1 MIHVNKIFVLLLM
14 SFLLTCHVWG
24 KTGLPFKGIALCP
37 NSKMPQDMQ
46 VVGSKS
52 KRCYN
57 GDSVRIEKQKASID
71 TTFQLSDV
79 VIKAARVIHKVDR
92 DIILPTAKTKENS
105 SNGYDL
111 LKKLHLP
118 NLNVNEAQQS
128 ISSYLGGVQVRIN
141 DIKATVQDI
150 LALQPE
156 DVTRIEYIDNPGV
169 RYGDASLA
177 VVVNYIVKKRY
188 AGYISGVNTTQAFW
202 EKFNNSN
209 AFFRYNYK
217 KSEFGLSYGLNYRG
231 YDKRRKDNH
240 AVYLQPDG
248 LKRTVDYVGQDA
260 EMTYNTHNL
269 QLSYNLAEP
278 DKYSLNVRFGLDW
291 SNSPYNKKVQ
301 KVFETGR
308 QDLLL
313 FTNDYG
319 HGRSPVLDIY
329 YSLNLPKKQ
338 SLVFNVV
345 GTHLGSDNT
354 HRQNEYVLLDDVDE
368 TLTSSPLHDYG
379 YNVDGSKYSLI
390 TEAIY
395 TKVLNKALGFSGGAN
410 YAVSRTDNEYTGSQ
424 NATTV
429 LNSNNVYLFSQLD
442 GRLGKI
448 ANFQLG
454 LGANYI
460 SIVQGNVGFHKWTFR
475 PKLTF
480 ATNSIK
486 NLRIRLTGSVN
497 PQVPSLSQL
506 SEVRQQGSAMQA
518 DDGNSNLKATS
529 TYNGSLDFTW
539 NNKKFDVYWGGNMS
553 HTPNA
558 IMTSILP
565 QLQADG
571 SYLYVWK
578 PENQKSFTSY
588 FAYTTLVFHVI
599 PDIFDVQG
607 ELQYQHLRSRG
618 LDYSHDFEPLHYGLT
633 ASLSLRKW
641 YIEYYFANAW
651 ERLSGE
657 TRSAGEKQSTLTV
670 SYKHKALRLGLSCLL
685 LGYPQGFDYKNST
698 NSKYY
703 VSRGVTYIKNNGN
716 MLMFTLGYTFSHG
729 RKYKADRRKLN
740 NSDMES
746 GLRI

>member
-1 MIHVNKIFVLLLM
+1 MNKLFILALTLLFVIPCLGQENDTVNVEKE
-14 SFLLTCHVWG
+14 
-24 KTGLPFKGIALCP
+24 IAP
-37 NSKMPQDMQ
+37 
-46 VVGSKS
+46 
-52 KRCYN
+52 
-57 GDSVRIEKQKASID
+57 ID
-71 TTFQLSDV
+71 TTLHLNEV
-79 VIKAARVIHKVDR
+79 VVKAARVIHKVDR
-92 DIILPTAKTKENS
+92 DIILPTAKIKENS

-111 LKKLHLP
+111 LRKLHLP
-118 NLNVNEAQQS
+118 NLKVNEAQQS

-150 LALQPE
+150 LALQPN
-156 DVTRIEYIDNPGV
+156 DVTRIEYIDDPGV
-169 RYGDASLA
+169 RYGDANLA
-177 VVVNYIVKKRY
+177 VVINYVVKKRY
-188 AGYISGVNTTQAFW
+188 IGYVGGVNTTQALW
-202 EKFNNSN
+202 ERFNNSN

-217 KSEFGLSYGLNYRG
+217 KSEFGLSYGLNYRW
-231 YDKRRKDNH
+231 YDKRRMDSH
-240 AVYLQPDG
+240 SVYLQPDG
-248 LKRTVDYVGQDA
+248 LERTVDYVGQDA
-260 EMTYNTHNL
+260 EMTYNAHNL
-269 QLSYNLAEP
+269 QLSYNLADP
-278 DKYSLNVRFGLDW
+278 GKYSLNVRFGFDW
-291 SNSPYNKKVQ
+291 MNSPYNKRQQ

-313 FTNDYG
+313 FTNDFG
-319 HGRSPVLDIY
+319 HDRNPVLDIY

-338 SLVFNVV
+338 SLVINVV

-354 HRQNEYVLLDDVDE
+354 HRQNEYVLLGDVDE
-368 TLTSSPLHDYG
+368 TLNSSPLHDYG
-379 YNVDGSKYSLI
+379 YEADGSKYSLI

-395 TKVLNKALGFSGGAN
+395 TKLLSKVLSFSGGTN
-410 YAVSRTDNEYTGSQ
+410 YAVSRTDNKYTGSQ
-424 NATTV
+424 NVTTV

-454 LGANYI
+454 VGANYI
-460 SIVQGNVGFHKWTFR
+460 SIEQGSVGFHKWTFR
-475 PKLTF
+475 PKFTL

-486 NLRIRLTGSVN
+486 NFRIRLTGSIN

-506 SEVRQQGSAMQA
+506 SEVRQQGSTMQA
-518 DDGNSNLKATS
+518 NDGNSTLKATS
-529 TYNGSLDFTW
+529 TYNGALGFTW
-539 NNKKFDVYWGGNMS
+539 NNKIVDVYWGGNMS
-553 HTPNA
+553 YTPDA

-565 QLQADG
+565 QQQADG

-599 PDIFDVQG
+599 PDIFDIQG

-633 ASLSLRKW
+633 ASLNLKKW
-641 YIEYYFANAW
+641 YVEYYFANAW
-651 ERLSGE
+651 ERFSGE

-670 SYKHKALRLGLSCLL
+670 SYKHKNLRLGLSCLL
-685 LGYPQGFDYKNST
+685 LGYPQGFDYKNRT

-729 RKYKADRRKLN
+729 RKYKTDRRKLN
-740 NSDMES
+740 NSDNET

>member
-1 MIHVNKIFVLLLM
+1 MLALTLLFVIPCLGQEKDTVNVEKE
-14 SFLLTCHVWG
+14 
-24 KTGLPFKGIALCP
+24 IAP
-37 NSKMPQDMQ
+37 
-46 VVGSKS
+46 
-52 KRCYN
+52 
-57 GDSVRIEKQKASID
+57 ID
-71 TTFQLSDV
+71 TTLHLNDV

-92 DIILPTAKTKENS
+92 DIILPNAKIKENS

-111 LKKLHLP
+111 LRKLHLP
-118 NLNVNEAQQS
+118 NLKVNEAQQS

-150 LALQPE
+150 LALQPNE
-156 DVTRIEYIDNPGV
+156 VTRIEYIDDPGV
-169 RYGDASLA
+169 RYGDANLA
-177 VVVNYIVKKRY
+177 VVINYVVKKRY
-188 AGYISGVNTTQAFW
+188 VGYVGGVNTTQALW
-202 EKFNNSN
+202 ERFNNSN

-217 KSEFGLSYGLNYRG
+217 KSEFGLSYRLNYRW
-231 YDKRRKDNH
+231 YDKRRQDSH

-248 LKRTVDYVGQDA
+248 LERTVDYVGQDA
-260 EMTYNTHNL
+260 EMTYNSHNL
-269 QLSYNLAEP
+269 QLSYNLSDP
-278 DKYSLNVRFGLDW
+278 GKYSLNVRFGLDW
-291 SNSPYNKKVQ
+291 MNSPYNKKLQ

-313 FTNDYG
+313 FTNDFG
-319 HGRSPVLDIY
+319 HVRNPVLDIY

-338 SLVFNVV
+338 SLVINVV
-345 GTHLGSDNT
+345 GTHLGSDNI
-354 HRQNEYVLLDDVDE
+354 HRQNEYVLQNDVDE
-368 TLTSSPLHDYG
+368 TLSSSPLHDYG
-379 YNVDGSKYSLI
+379 YEADGSKYSLI

-395 TKVLNKALGFSGGAN
+395 TKLLNKVLSFSGGTN
-410 YAVSRTDNEYTGSQ
+410 YAVSRTDNKYTGSQ
-424 NATTV
+424 NVTTV

-442 GRLGKI
+442 GRLSKI

-475 PKLTF
+475 PKLTL
-480 ATNSIK
+480 ASNSIK
-486 NLRIRLTGSVN
+486 NFRIRLTGSIN

-506 SEVRQQGSAMQA
+506 SEVRQQGSTMQA
-518 DDGNSNLKATS
+518 DDGNSTLKATS
-529 TYNGSLDFTW
+529 TYNGALGFTW
-539 NNKKFDVYWGGNMS
+539 NNKIVDVYWGGNMS
-553 HTPNA
+553 YTPDA

-565 QLQADG
+565 QQQADG

-599 PDIFDVQG
+599 PDIFDIQG

-633 ASLSLRKW
+633 ASLNLKKW
-641 YIEYYFANAW
+641 YVEYHFVNAW
-651 ERLSGE
+651 EQLSGE
-657 TRSAGEKQSTLTV
+657 SRSAGEKQSTLTV
-670 SYKHKALRLGLSCLL
+670 SYKHKNLRLGLSCLL
-685 LGYPQGFDYKNST
+685 LGYPQGFDYKNRT

-729 RKYKADRRKLN
+729 RKYKTDRRKLN
-740 NSDMES
+740 NSDKET

>member
-1 MIHVNKIFVLLLM
+1 MNKLFMLALTLLFVIPCLGQEKDTVNVEKE
-14 SFLLTCHVWG
+14 
-24 KTGLPFKGIALCP
+24 IAP
-37 NSKMPQDMQ
+37 
-46 VVGSKS
+46 
-52 KRCYN
+52 
-57 GDSVRIEKQKASID
+57 ID
-71 TTFQLSDV
+71 TTLHLNDV

-92 DIILPTAKTKENS
+92 DIILSNAKIKENS

-111 LKKLHLP
+111 LRKLHLP
-118 NLNVNEAQQS
+118 NLKVNEAQQS

-150 LALQPE
+150 LALQPNE
-156 DVTRIEYIDNPGV
+156 VTRIEYIDDPGV
-169 RYGDASLA
+169 RYGDANLA
-177 VVVNYIVKKRY
+177 VVINYVVKKRY
-188 AGYISGVNTTQAFW
+188 VGYVGGVNTTQALW
-202 EKFNNSN
+202 ERFNNSN

-217 KSEFGLSYGLNYRG
+217 KSEFGLSYRLNYRW
-231 YDKRRKDNH
+231 YDKRRQDSH

-248 LKRTVDYVGQDA
+248 LERTVDYVGQDA
-260 EMTYNTHNL
+260 EMTYNSHNL
-269 QLSYNLAEP
+269 QLSYNLSDP
-278 DKYSLNVRFGLDW
+278 GKYSLNVRFGLDW
-291 SNSPYNKKVQ
+291 MNSPYNKKLQ

-313 FTNDYG
+313 FTNDFG
-319 HGRSPVLDIY
+319 HVRNPVLDIY

-338 SLVFNVV
+338 SLVINVV
-345 GTHLGSDNT
+345 GTHLGSDNI
-354 HRQNEYVLLDDVDE
+354 HRQNEYVLQNDVDE
-368 TLTSSPLHDYG
+368 TLSSSPLHDYG
-379 YNVDGSKYSLI
+379 YEADGSKYSLI

-395 TKVLNKALGFSGGAN
+395 TKLLNKVLSFSGGTN
-410 YAVSRTDNEYTGSQ
+410 YAVSRTDNKYTGSQ
-424 NATTV
+424 NVTTV

-442 GRLGKI
+442 GRLSKI

-475 PKLTF
+475 PKLTL
-480 ATNSIK
+480 ASNSIK
-486 NLRIRLTGSVN
+486 NFRIRLTGSIN

-506 SEVRQQGSAMQA
+506 SEVRQQGSTMQA
-518 DDGNSNLKATS
+518 DDGNSTLKATS
-529 TYNGSLDFTW
+529 TYNGALGFTW
-539 NNKKFDVYWGGNMS
+539 NNKIVDVYWGGNMS
-553 HTPNA
+553 YTPDA

-565 QLQADG
+565 QQQADG

-599 PDIFDVQG
+599 PDIFDIQG

-633 ASLSLRKW
+633 ASLNLKKW
-641 YIEYYFANAW
+641 YVEYHFVNAW
-651 ERLSGE
+651 EQLSGE
-657 TRSAGEKQSTLTV
+657 SRSAGEKQSTLTV
-670 SYKHKALRLGLSCLL
+670 SYKHKNLRLGLSCLL
-685 LGYPQGFDYKNST
+685 LGYPQGFDYKNRT

-729 RKYKADRRKLN
+729 RKYKTDRRKLN
-740 NSDMES
+740 NSDKET

>member
-1 MIHVNKIFVLLLM
+1 MNKLFMLALTLLFVIPCLGQEKDTVNVEKE
-14 SFLLTCHVWG
+14 
-24 KTGLPFKGIALCP
+24 IAP
-37 NSKMPQDMQ
+37 
-46 VVGSKS
+46 
-52 KRCYN
+52 
-57 GDSVRIEKQKASID
+57 ID
-71 TTFQLSDV
+71 TTLHLNDV

-92 DIILPTAKTKENS
+92 DIILPNAKIKENS

-111 LKKLHLP
+111 LRKLHLP
-118 NLNVNEAQQS
+118 NLKVNEAQQS

-150 LALQPE
+150 LALQPNE
-156 DVTRIEYIDNPGV
+156 VTRIEYIDDPGV
-169 RYGDASLA
+169 RYGDANLA
-177 VVVNYIVKKRY
+177 VVINYVVKKRY
-188 AGYISGVNTTQAFW
+188 VGYVGGVNTTQALW
-202 EKFNNSN
+202 ERFNNSN

-217 KSEFGLSYGLNYRG
+217 KSEFGLSYRLNYRW
-231 YDKRRKDNH
+231 YDKRRQDSH

-248 LKRTVDYVGQDA
+248 LERTVDYVGQDA
-260 EMTYNTHNL
+260 EMTYNSHNL
-269 QLSYNLAEP
+269 QLSYNLSDP
-278 DKYSLNVRFGLDW
+278 GKYSLNVRFGLDW
-291 SNSPYNKKVQ
+291 MNSPYNKKLQ

-313 FTNDYG
+313 FTNDFG
-319 HGRSPVLDIY
+319 HVRNPVLDIY

-338 SLVFNVV
+338 SLVINVV
-345 GTHLGSDNT
+345 GTHLGSDNIL
-354 HRQNEYVLLDDVDE
+354 RQNEYVLQNDVDE
-368 TLTSSPLHDYG
+368 TLSSSPLHDYG
-379 YNVDGSKYSLI
+379 YEADGSKYSLI

-395 TKVLNKALGFSGGAN
+395 TKLLNKVLSFSGGTN
-410 YAVSRTDNEYTGSQ
+410 YAVSRTDNKYTGSQ
-424 NATTV
+424 NVTTV

-442 GRLGKI
+442 GRLSKI

-475 PKLTF
+475 PKLTL
-480 ATNSIK
+480 ASNSIK
-486 NLRIRLTGSVN
+486 NFRIRLTGSIN

-506 SEVRQQGSAMQA
+506 SEVRQQGSTMQA
-518 DDGNSNLKATS
+518 DDGNSTLKATS
-529 TYNGSLDFTW
+529 TYNGALGFTW
-539 NNKKFDVYWGGNMS
+539 NNKIVDVYWGGNMS
-553 HTPNA
+553 YTPDA

-565 QLQADG
+565 QQQADG

-599 PDIFDVQG
+599 PDIFDIQG

-633 ASLSLRKW
+633 ASLNLKKW
-641 YIEYYFANAW
+641 YVEYHFVNAW
-651 ERLSGE
+651 EQLSGE
-657 TRSAGEKQSTLTV
+657 SRSAGEKQSTLTV
-670 SYKHKALRLGLSCLL
+670 SYKHKNLRLGLSCLL
-685 LGYPQGFDYKNST
+685 LGYPQGFDYKNRT

-729 RKYKADRRKLN
+729 RKYKTDRRKLN
-740 NSDMES
+740 NSDKET

>member
-1 MIHVNKIFVLLLM
+1 MNKLFMLALTLLFVIPCLGQEKDTVNVEKE
-14 SFLLTCHVWG
+14 
-24 KTGLPFKGIALCP
+24 IAP
-37 NSKMPQDMQ
+37 
-46 VVGSKS
+46 
-52 KRCYN
+52 
-57 GDSVRIEKQKASID
+57 ID
-71 TTFQLSDV
+71 TTLHLNDV

-92 DIILPTAKTKENS
+92 DIIQPNAKIKENS

-111 LKKLHLP
+111 LRKLHLP
-118 NLNVNEAQQS
+118 NLKVNEAQQS

-150 LALQPE
+150 LALQPN
-156 DVTRIEYIDNPGV
+156 DVTRIEYIDDPGV
-169 RYGDASLA
+169 RYGDANLA
-177 VVVNYIVKKRY
+177 VVINYVVKKRY
-188 AGYISGVNTTQAFW
+188 VGYVGGVNTTQALW
-202 EKFNNSN
+202 ERFNNSN

-217 KSEFGLSYGLNYRG
+217 KSEFGLSYRLNYRW
-231 YDKRRKDNH
+231 YDKRRQDSH

-248 LKRTVDYVGQDA
+248 LERTVDYVGQDA
-260 EMTYNTHNL
+260 EMTYNSHNL
-269 QLSYNLAEP
+269 QLSYNLSDP
-278 DKYSLNVRFGLDW
+278 GKYSLNVRFGLDW
-291 SNSPYNKKVQ
+291 MNSPYNKKLQ

-313 FTNDYG
+313 FTNDFG
-319 HGRSPVLDIY
+319 HVRNPVLDIY

-338 SLVFNVV
+338 SLVINVV
-345 GTHLGSDNT
+345 GTHLGSDNI
-354 HRQNEYVLLDDVDE
+354 HRQNEYVLQNDVDE
-368 TLTSSPLHDYG
+368 TLSSSPLHDYG
-379 YNVDGSKYSLI
+379 YEANGSKYSLI

-395 TKVLNKALGFSGGAN
+395 TKLLNKVLSFSGGTN
-410 YAVSRTDNEYTGSQ
+410 YAVSRTDNKYTGSQ
-424 NATTV
+424 NVTTV

-442 GRLGKI
+442 GRLSKI

-475 PKLTF
+475 PKLTL
-480 ATNSIK
+480 ASNSIK
-486 NLRIRLTGSVN
+486 NFRIRLTGSIN

-506 SEVRQQGSAMQA
+506 SEVRQQGSTMQA
-518 DDGNSNLKATS
+518 DDGNSTLKATS
-529 TYNGSLDFTW
+529 TYNGTLGFTW
-539 NNKKFDVYWGGNMS
+539 NNKIVDVYWGGNMS
-553 HTPNA
+553 YTPDA

-565 QLQADG
+565 QQQADG

-599 PDIFDVQG
+599 PDIFDIQG

-633 ASLSLRKW
+633 ASLNLKKW
-641 YIEYYFANAW
+641 YVEYHFANAW
-651 ERLSGE
+651 EQLSGE
-657 TRSAGEKQSTLTV
+657 SRSAGEKQSTLTV
-670 SYKHKALRLGLSCLL
+670 SYKHKNLRLGLSCLL
-685 LGYPQGFDYKNST
+685 LGYPQGFDYKNRT

-729 RKYKADRRKLN
+729 RKYKTDRRKLN
-740 NSDMES
+740 NSDKET

>member
-1 MIHVNKIFVLLLM
+1 MNKLFMLALTLLFVIPCLGQEKDTVNVEKE
-14 SFLLTCHVWG
+14 
-24 KTGLPFKGIALCP
+24 IAP
-37 NSKMPQDMQ
+37 
-46 VVGSKS
+46 
-52 KRCYN
+52 
-57 GDSVRIEKQKASID
+57 ID
-71 TTFQLSDV
+71 TTLHLNDV

-92 DIILPTAKTKENS
+92 DIILPNAKIKENS

-111 LKKLHLP
+111 LRKLHLP
-118 NLNVNEAQQS
+118 NLKVNEAQQS

-150 LALQPE
+150 LALQPN
-156 DVTRIEYIDNPGV
+156 DVTRIEYIDDPGV
-169 RYGDASLA
+169 RYGDAGLA
-177 VVVNYIVKKRY
+177 VVINYVVKKRY
-188 AGYISGVNTTQAFW
+188 VGYVGGVNTTQALW
-202 EKFNNSN
+202 ERFNNSN

-217 KSEFGLSYGLNYRG
+217 KSEFGLSYRLNYRW
-231 YDKRRKDNH
+231 YDKRRQDSH

-248 LKRTVDYVGQDA
+248 LERTVDYVGQDA
-260 EMTYNTHNL
+260 EMTYNSHNL
-269 QLSYNLAEP
+269 QLSYNLSDP
-278 DKYSLNVRFGLDW
+278 GKYSLNVRFGLDW
-291 SNSPYNKKVQ
+291 MNSPYNKKLQ

-313 FTNDYG
+313 FTNDFG
-319 HGRSPVLDIY
+319 HVRNPVLDIY

-338 SLVFNVV
+338 SLVINVV
-345 GTHLGSDNT
+345 GTHLGSDNI
-354 HRQNEYVLLDDVDE
+354 HRQNEYVLKNDVDE
-368 TLTSSPLHDYG
+368 TLSSSPLHDYG
-379 YNVDGSKYSLI
+379 YEADGSKYSLI

-395 TKVLNKALGFSGGAN
+395 TKLLNKVLSFSGGTN
-410 YAVSRTDNEYTGSQ
+410 YAVSRTDNKYTGSQ
-424 NATTV
+424 NVTTV

-442 GRLGKI
+442 GRLSKI
-448 ANFQLG
+448 VNFQLG

-475 PKLTF
+475 PKLTL
-480 ATNSIK
+480 ASNSIK
-486 NLRIRLTGSVN
+486 NFRIRLTGSIN

-506 SEVRQQGSAMQA
+506 SEVRQQGSTMQA
-518 DDGNSNLKATS
+518 DDGNSTLKATS
-529 TYNGSLDFTW
+529 TYNGALGFTW
-539 NNKKFDVYWGGNMS
+539 NNKIVDVYWGGNMS
-553 HTPNA
+553 YTPDA

-565 QLQADG
+565 QQQADG

-599 PDIFDVQG
+599 PDIFDIQG

-633 ASLSLRKW
+633 ASLNLKKW
-641 YIEYYFANAW
+641 YVEYHFANAW
-651 ERLSGE
+651 EQLSGE
-657 TRSAGEKQSTLTV
+657 SRSAGEKQSTLTV
-670 SYKHKALRLGLSCLL
+670 SYKHKNLRLGLSCLL
-685 LGYPQGFDYKNST
+685 LGYPQGFDYKNRT

-729 RKYKADRRKLN
+729 RKYKTDRRKLN
-740 NSDMES
+740 NSDKET

>member
-1 MIHVNKIFVLLLM
+1 MNKLFILALTLLFVIPCLGQGNDTVNVEKE
-14 SFLLTCHVWG
+14 
-24 KTGLPFKGIALCP
+24 IAP
-37 NSKMPQDMQ
+37 
-46 VVGSKS
+46 
-52 KRCYN
+52 
-57 GDSVRIEKQKASID
+57 ID
-71 TTFQLSDV
+71 TTLHLNEV
-79 VIKAARVIHKVDR
+79 VVKAARVIHKVDR
-92 DIILPTAKTKENS
+92 DIILPTAKIKENS

-111 LKKLHLP
+111 LRKLHLP
-118 NLNVNEAQQS
+118 NLKVNEAQQS

-150 LALQPE
+150 LALQPN
-156 DVTRIEYIDNPGV
+156 DVTRIEYIDDPGV
-169 RYGDASLA
+169 RYGDANLA
-177 VVVNYIVKKRY
+177 VVINYVVKKRY
-188 AGYISGVNTTQAFW
+188 VGYVGGVNTTQALW
-202 EKFNNSN
+202 ERFNNSN

-217 KSEFGLSYGLNYRG
+217 KSEFGLSYRLNYRW
-231 YDKRRKDNH
+231 YDKRRMDSH
-240 AVYLQPDG
+240 SVYLQPDG
-248 LKRTVDYVGQDA
+248 LERTVDYVGQDA
-260 EMTYNTHNL
+260 EMTYNSHNL
-269 QLSYNLAEP
+269 QLSYNLADP
-278 DKYSLNVRFGLDW
+278 GKYSLNVRFGFDW
-291 SNSPYNKKVQ
+291 TNSPYNKKLQ

-313 FTNDYG
+313 FTNDFG
-319 HGRSPVLDIY
+319 HDRNPVLDIY

-338 SLVFNVV
+338 SLVINVV

-354 HRQNEYVLLDDVDE
+354 HRQNEYVLLGDVDE
-368 TLTSSPLHDYG
+368 TLNSSPLHDYG
-379 YNVDGSKYSLI
+379 YEADGSKYSLI

-395 TKVLNKALGFSGGAN
+395 TKLLNKVLSFSGGTN
-410 YAVSRTDNEYTGSQ
+410 YAVSRTDNKYTGSQ
-424 NATTV
+424 NVTTV

-454 LGANYI
+454 VGANYI
-460 SIVQGNVGFHKWTFR
+460 SIEQGSVGFHKWTFR
-475 PKLTF
+475 PKFTL

-486 NLRIRLTGSVN
+486 NFRIRLTGSIN

-506 SEVRQQGSAMQA
+506 SEVRQQGSTMQA
-518 DDGNSNLKATS
+518 NDGNSTLKATS
-529 TYNGSLDFTW
+529 TYYGDLGFTW
-539 NNKKFDVYWGGNMS
+539 NNKIVDVYWGGNMNY
-553 HTPNA
+553 TPDA

-565 QLQADG
+565 QQQADG

-599 PDIFDVQG
+599 PDIFDIQG

-633 ASLSLRKW
+633 ASLSLKKW
-641 YIEYYFANAW
+641 YVEYYFANAW
-651 ERLSGE
+651 ERFSGE

-670 SYKHKALRLGLSCLL
+670 SYKHKNLRLGLSCLL
-685 LGYPQGFDYKNST
+685 LGYPQGFDYKNRT

-703 VSRGVTYIKNNGN
+703 ISRGVTYIKNNGN

-729 RKYKADRRKLN
+729 RKYKTDSRKLN
-740 NSDMES
+740 NSDKET

>member
-1 MIHVNKIFVLLLM
+1 MNKLFMLALTLLFVMPCLGQEKDTVNVEKE
-14 SFLLTCHVWG
+14 
-24 KTGLPFKGIALCP
+24 IAP
-37 NSKMPQDMQ
+37 
-46 VVGSKS
+46 
-52 KRCYN
+52 
-57 GDSVRIEKQKASID
+57 ID
-71 TTFQLSDV
+71 TTLHLNDV

-92 DIILPTAKTKENS
+92 DIILPSAKIKENS
-105 SNGYDL
+105 SNGYNL
-111 LKKLHLP
+111 LQKLHLP
-118 NLNVNEAQQS
+118 NLKVNEAQQS

-150 LALQPE
+150 LALQPNE
-156 DVTRIEYIDNPGV
+156 VTRIEYIDNPGV

-177 VVVNYIVKKRY
+177 VVINYIVKKRY
-188 AGYISGVNTTQAFW
+188 VGYVGGVNTTQALW
-202 EKFNNSN
+202 ERFNNSY
-209 AFFRYNYK
+209 AYFRYNYK
-217 KSEFGLSYGLNYRG
+217 KSEFGLSYGLNYRW
-231 YDKRRKDNH
+231 YDKRRLDSH

-248 LKRTVDYVGQDA
+248 LERTVDYVGQDA
-260 EMTYNTHNL
+260 EMTYNYHNL
-269 QLSYNLAEP
+269 QLSYNLSDP
-278 DKYSLNVRFGLDW
+278 GKYSLNVRFGFDW
-291 SNSPYNKKVQ
+291 TNSPYNKKLQ

-313 FTNDYG
+313 FTNDFG
-319 HGRSPVLDIY
+319 HDRNPVLDIY

-338 SLVFNVV
+338 SLVINVV

-354 HRQNEYVLLDDVDE
+354 HRQNEYVLLGDVDE
-368 TLTSSPLHDYG
+368 TLNSSPLHDYG
-379 YNVDGSKYSLI
+379 YEADGSKYSLI

-395 TKVLNKALGFSGGAN
+395 TKLLNKVLSFSGGTN
-410 YAVSRTDNEYTGSQ
+410 YAVSRTDNKYTGSQ
-424 NATTV
+424 NVTTV

-454 LGANYI
+454 VGANYI
-460 SIVQGNVGFHKWTFR
+460 SIEQGSVGFHKWTFR
-475 PKLTF
+475 PKFTL

-486 NLRIRLTGSVN
+486 NFRIRLTGSIN

-506 SEVRQQGSAMQA
+506 SEVRQQGSTMQA
-518 DDGNSNLKATS
+518 NDGNSTLKATS
-529 TYNGSLDFTW
+529 TYYGDLGFTW
-539 NNKKFDVYWGGNMS
+539 NNKIVDVYWGGNMNY
-553 HTPNA
+553 TPDA

-565 QLQADG
+565 QQQADG

-599 PDIFDVQG
+599 PDIFDIQG

-633 ASLSLRKW
+633 ASLSLKKW
-641 YIEYYFANAW
+641 YVEYYFANAW
-651 ERLSGE
+651 ERFSGE

-670 SYKHKALRLGLSCLL
+670 SYKHKNLRLGLSCLL
-685 LGYPQGFDYKNST
+685 LGYPQGFDYKNRT

-703 VSRGVTYIKNNGN
+703 ISRGVTYIKNNGN

-729 RKYKADRRKLN
+729 RKYKTDSRKLN
-740 NSDMES
+740 NSDKET

>member
-1 MIHVNKIFVLLLM
+1 MNKLFMLALTLLFVIPCLGQEKDTVNVEKE
-14 SFLLTCHVWG
+14 
-24 KTGLPFKGIALCP
+24 IAP
-37 NSKMPQDMQ
+37 
-46 VVGSKS
+46 
-52 KRCYN
+52 
-57 GDSVRIEKQKASID
+57 ID
-71 TTFQLSDV
+71 TTLHLNDV

-92 DIILPTAKTKENS
+92 DIILPNAKIKENS

-111 LKKLHLP
+111 LRKLHLP
-118 NLNVNEAQQS
+118 NLKVNEAQQS

-150 LALQPE
+150 LALQPN
-156 DVTRIEYIDNPGV
+156 DVTRIEYIDDPGV
-169 RYGDASLA
+169 RYGDANLA
-177 VVVNYIVKKRY
+177 VVINYVVKKRY
-188 AGYISGVNTTQAFW
+188 VGYVGGVNTTQALW
-202 EKFNNSN
+202 ERFNNSN

-217 KSEFGLSYGLNYRG
+217 KSEFGLSYRLNYRW
-231 YDKRRKDNH
+231 YDKRRQDSH

-248 LKRTVDYVGQDA
+248 LERTVDYVGQDA
-260 EMTYNTHNL
+260 EMTYNSHNL
-269 QLSYNLAEP
+269 QLSYNLSDP
-278 DKYSLNVRFGLDW
+278 GKYSLNVRFGLDW
-291 SNSPYNKKVQ
+291 MNSPYNKKLQ

-313 FTNDYG
+313 FTNDFG
-319 HGRSPVLDIY
+319 HVRNPVLDIY

-338 SLVFNVV
+338 SLVINVV
-345 GTHLGSDNT
+345 GTHLGSDNI
-354 HRQNEYVLLDDVDE
+354 HRQNEYVLQNDVDE
-368 TLTSSPLHDYG
+368 TLSSSPLHDYG
-379 YNVDGSKYSLI
+379 YEANGSKYSLI

-395 TKVLNKALGFSGGAN
+395 TKLLNKVLSFSGGTN
-410 YAVSRTDNEYTGSQ
+410 YAVSRTDNKYTGSQ
-424 NATTV
+424 NVTTV

-442 GRLGKI
+442 GRLSKI

-475 PKLTF
+475 PKLTL
-480 ATNSIK
+480 ASNSIK
-486 NLRIRLTGSVN
+486 NFRIRLTGSIN

-506 SEVRQQGSAMQA
+506 SEVRQQGSTMQA
-518 DDGNSNLKATS
+518 DDGNSTLKATS
-529 TYNGSLDFTW
+529 TYNGTLGFTW
-539 NNKKFDVYWGGNMS
+539 NNKIVDVYWGGNMS
-553 HTPNA
+553 YTPDA

-565 QLQADG
+565 QQQADG

-599 PDIFDVQG
+599 PDIFDIQG

-633 ASLSLRKW
+633 ASLNLKKW
-641 YIEYYFANAW
+641 YVEYHFANAW
-651 ERLSGE
+651 EQLSGE
-657 TRSAGEKQSTLTV
+657 SRSAGEKQSTLTV
-670 SYKHKALRLGLSCLL
+670 SYKHKNLRLGLSCLL
-685 LGYPQGFDYKNST
+685 LGYPQGFDYKNRT

-729 RKYKADRRKLN
+729 RKYKTDRRKLN
-740 NSDMES
+740 NSDKET

>member
-1 MIHVNKIFVLLLM
+1 MNKLFMLALTLLFVIPCLGQEKDTVNVEKE
-14 SFLLTCHVWG
+14 
-24 KTGLPFKGIALCP
+24 IAP
-37 NSKMPQDMQ
+37 
-46 VVGSKS
+46 
-52 KRCYN
+52 
-57 GDSVRIEKQKASID
+57 ID
-71 TTFQLSDV
+71 TTLHLNEV
-79 VIKAARVIHKVDR
+79 VVKAARVIHKVDR
-92 DIILPTAKTKENS
+92 DIILPNAKIKENS

-111 LKKLHLP
+111 LRKLHLP
-118 NLNVNEAQQS
+118 NLKVNEAQQG

-150 LALQPE
+150 LALQPN
-156 DVTRIEYIDNPGV
+156 DVTRIEYIDDPGV
-169 RYGDASLA
+169 RYGDAGLA
-177 VVVNYIVKKRY
+177 VVINYVVKKRY
-188 AGYISGVNTTQAFW
+188 VGYVGGINTTQALW
-202 EKFNNSN
+202 ERFNNSN

-217 KSEFGLSYGLNYRG
+217 KSEFGLSYRLNYRW
-231 YDKRRKDNH
+231 YDKRRQDSH

-248 LKRTVDYVGQDA
+248 LERTVDYVGQDA
-260 EMTYNTHNL
+260 EMTYNSHNL
-269 QLSYNLAEP
+269 QLSYNLSDP
-278 DKYSLNVRFGLDW
+278 GKYSLNVRFGLDW
-291 SNSPYNKKVQ
+291 MNSPYNKKLQ

-313 FTNDYG
+313 FTNDFG
-319 HGRSPVLDIY
+319 HVRNPVLDIY

-338 SLVFNVV
+338 SLVINVV
-345 GTHLGSDNT
+345 GTHLGSDNI
-354 HRQNEYVLLDDVDE
+354 HRQNEYVLQNDVDE
-368 TLTSSPLHDYG
+368 TLSSSPLHDYG
-379 YNVDGSKYSLI
+379 YEADGSKYSLI

-395 TKVLNKALGFSGGAN
+395 TKLLNKVLSFSGGTN
-410 YAVSRTDNEYTGSQ
+410 YAVSRTDNKYTGSQ
-424 NATTV
+424 NVTTV

-442 GRLGKI
+442 GRLSKI

-475 PKLTF
+475 PKLTL
-480 ATNSIK
+480 ASNSIK
-486 NLRIRLTGSVN
+486 NFRIRLTGSIN

-506 SEVRQQGSAMQA
+506 SEVRQQGSTMQA
-518 DDGNSNLKATS
+518 DDGNSTLKATS
-529 TYNGSLDFTW
+529 TYNGALGFTW
-539 NNKKFDVYWGGNMS
+539 NNKIVDVYWGGNMS
-553 HTPNA
+553 YTPDA

-565 QLQADG
+565 QQQADG

-599 PDIFDVQG
+599 PDIFDIQG

-633 ASLSLRKW
+633 ASLNLKKW
-641 YIEYYFANAW
+641 YVEYYFANAW
-651 ERLSGE
+651 EQLSGE
-657 TRSAGEKQSTLTV
+657 SRRAGEKQSTLTV
-670 SYKHKALRLGLSCLL
+670 SYKHKNLRLGLSCLL
-685 LGYPQGFDYKNST
+685 LGYPQGFDYKNRT

-740 NSDMES
+740 NSDNET

>member
-1 MIHVNKIFVLLLM
+1 MNKLFILALTQLFVMPCLGQEKDTVNVEKE
-14 SFLLTCHVWG
+14 
-24 KTGLPFKGIALCP
+24 IAP
-37 NSKMPQDMQ
+37 
-46 VVGSKS
+46 
-52 KRCYN
+52 
-57 GDSVRIEKQKASID
+57 ID
-71 TTFQLSDV
+71 TTLLLNDV

-92 DIILPTAKTKENS
+92 DIILPSAKIKENS
-105 SNGYDL
+105 SNGYNL
-111 LKKLHLP
+111 LQKLHLP
-118 NLNVNEAQQS
+118 NLKVNEAQQS

-150 LALQPE
+150 LALQPNE
-156 DVTRIEYIDNPGV
+156 VTRIEYIDNPGV

-177 VVVNYIVKKRY
+177 VVINYIVKKRY
-188 AGYISGVNTTQAFW
+188 VGYVGGVNTTQALW
-202 EKFNNSN
+202 ERFNNSY

-217 KSEFGLSYGLNYRG
+217 KSEFGLSYGLNYRW
-231 YDKRRKDNH
+231 YDKRRKDSH
-240 AVYLQPDG
+240 SVYLQPDG
-248 LKRTVDYVGQDA
+248 LERTVDYVGQDA
-260 EMTYNTHNL
+260 EMTYNSHNL
-269 QLSYNLAEP
+269 QLSYSLADP
-278 DKYSLNVRFGLDW
+278 GKYSLNVRFGFDW
-291 SNSPYNKKVQ
+291 TNSPYNKKLQ

-313 FTNDYG
+313 FTNDFG
-319 HGRSPVLDIY
+319 HDRNPVLDIY

-338 SLVFNVV
+338 SLVINVV

-354 HRQNEYVLLDDVDE
+354 HKQNEYVLLGDVDE
-368 TLTSSPLHDYG
+368 TLNSSPLHDYG
-379 YNVDGSKYSLI
+379 YEADGSKYSLI

-395 TKVLNKALGFSGGAN
+395 TKLLNKVLSFSGGTN
-410 YAVSRTDNEYTGSQ
+410 YAVSRTDNKYTGSQ
-424 NATTV
+424 NVTTV

-454 LGANYI
+454 VGANYI
-460 SIVQGNVGFHKWTFR
+460 SIEQGSVGFHKWTFR
-475 PKLTF
+475 PKFTL

-486 NLRIRLTGSVN
+486 NFRIRLTGSIN

-506 SEVRQQGSAMQA
+506 SEVRQQGSTMQA
-518 DDGNSNLKATS
+518 NDGNSTLKATS
-529 TYNGSLDFTW
+529 TYYGDLGFTW
-539 NNKKFDVYWGGNMS
+539 NNKIVDVYWGGNMRY
-553 HTPNA
+553 TPDA

-565 QLQADG
+565 QQQADG

-599 PDIFDVQG
+599 PDIFDIQG
-607 ELQYQHLRSRG
+607 ELQYQHMRSRG

-633 ASLSLRKW
+633 ASLNLKKW
-641 YIEYYFANAW
+641 YVEYYFANAW
-651 ERLSGE
+651 ENFSGE

-670 SYKHKALRLGLSCLL
+670 SYKHKNLRLGLSCLL
-685 LGYPQGFDYKNST
+685 LGYPQGFDYKNRT

-740 NSDMES
+740 NSDNET

>member
-1 MIHVNKIFVLLLM
+1 MNKLFMLALTLLFVIPCLGQEKDTVNVEKE
-14 SFLLTCHVWG
+14 
-24 KTGLPFKGIALCP
+24 IAP
-37 NSKMPQDMQ
+37 
-46 VVGSKS
+46 
-52 KRCYN
+52 
-57 GDSVRIEKQKASID
+57 ID
-71 TTFQLSDV
+71 TTLHLNDV

-92 DIILPTAKTKENS
+92 DIILPNAKIKENS

-111 LKKLHLP
+111 LRKLHLP
-118 NLNVNEAQQS
+118 NLKVNEAQQS

-150 LALQPE
+150 LALQPNE
-156 DVTRIEYIDNPGV
+156 VTRIEYIDDPGV
-169 RYGDASLA
+169 RYGDANLA
-177 VVVNYIVKKRY
+177 VVINYVVKKRY
-188 AGYISGVNTTQAFW
+188 VGYVGGVNTTQALW
-202 EKFNNSN
+202 ERFNNSN

-217 KSEFGLSYGLNYRG
+217 KSEFGLSYRLNYRW
-231 YDKRRKDNH
+231 YDKRRQDSH

-248 LKRTVDYVGQDA
+248 LERTVDYVGQDA
-260 EMTYNTHNL
+260 EMTYNSHNL
-269 QLSYNLAEP
+269 QLSYNLSDP
-278 DKYSLNVRFGLDW
+278 GKYSLNVRFGLDW
-291 SNSPYNKKVQ
+291 MNSPYNKKLQ

-313 FTNDYG
+313 FTNDFG
-319 HGRSPVLDIY
+319 HVRNPVLDIY

-338 SLVFNVV
+338 SLVINVV
-345 GTHLGSDNT
+345 GTHLGSDNI
-354 HRQNEYVLLDDVDE
+354 HRQNEYVLQNDVDE
-368 TLTSSPLHDYG
+368 TLSSSPLHDYG
-379 YNVDGSKYSLI
+379 YEADGSKYSLI

-395 TKVLNKALGFSGGAN
+395 TKLLNKVLSFSGGTN
-410 YAVSRTDNEYTGSQ
+410 YAVSRTDNKYTGSQ
-424 NATTV
+424 NVTTV

-442 GRLGKI
+442 GRLSKI

-475 PKLTF
+475 PKLTL
-480 ATNSIK
+480 ASNSIK
-486 NLRIRLTGSVN
+486 NFRIRLTGSIN

-506 SEVRQQGSAMQA
+506 SEVRQQGSTMQA
-518 DDGNSNLKATS
+518 DDGNSTLKATS
-529 TYNGSLDFTW
+529 TYNGALGFTW
-539 NNKKFDVYWGGNMS
+539 NNKIVDVYWGGNMS
-553 HTPNA
+553 YTPDA

-565 QLQADG
+565 QQQADG

-599 PDIFDVQG
+599 PDIFDIQG

-633 ASLSLRKW
+633 ASLNLKKW
-641 YIEYYFANAW
+641 YVESHFVNAW
-651 ERLSGE
+651 EQLSGE
-657 TRSAGEKQSTLTV
+657 SRSAGEKQSTLTV
-670 SYKHKALRLGLSCLL
+670 SYKHKNLRLGLSCLL
-685 LGYPQGFDYKNST
+685 LGYPQGFDYKNRT

-729 RKYKADRRKLN
+729 RKYKTDRRKLN
-740 NSDMES
+740 NSDKET

>member
-1 MIHVNKIFVLLLM
+1 MNKLFILALTQLFVMPCLGQENDTVNVEKE
-14 SFLLTCHVWG
+14 
-24 KTGLPFKGIALCP
+24 IAP
-37 NSKMPQDMQ
+37 
-46 VVGSKS
+46 
-52 KRCYN
+52 
-57 GDSVRIEKQKASID
+57 ID
-71 TTFQLSDV
+71 TTLHLNDV

-92 DIILPTAKTKENS
+92 DIILPSAKIKENS
-105 SNGYDL
+105 SNGYNL
-111 LKKLHLP
+111 LQKLHLP
-118 NLNVNEAQQS
+118 NLKVNEAQQS

-150 LALQPE
+150 LALQPNE
-156 DVTRIEYIDNPGV
+156 VTRIEYIDNPGV

-177 VVVNYIVKKRY
+177 VVINYIVKKRY
-188 AGYISGVNTTQAFW
+188 VGYVGGVNTTQALW
-202 EKFNNSN
+202 ERFNNSY
-209 AFFRYNYK
+209 AYFRYNYK
-217 KSEFGLSYGLNYRG
+217 KSEFGLSYGLNYRW
-231 YDKRRKDNH
+231 YDKRRLDSH
-240 AVYLQPDG
+240 AVYLQPNG
-248 LKRTVDYVGQDA
+248 LERTVDYVGQDA
-260 EMTYNTHNL
+260 EMTYNYHNL
-269 QLSYNLAEP
+269 QLSYNLSDP
-278 DKYSLNVRFGLDW
+278 GKYSLNVRFGFDW
-291 SNSPYNKKVQ
+291 TNSPYNKKLQ

-313 FTNDYG
+313 FTNDFG
-319 HGRSPVLDIY
+319 HDRNPVLDIY

-338 SLVFNVV
+338 SLVINVV

-354 HRQNEYVLLDDVDE
+354 HRQNEYVLLGDVDE
-368 TLTSSPLHDYG
+368 TLNSSPLHDYG
-379 YNVDGSKYSLI
+379 YEADGSKYSLI

-395 TKVLNKALGFSGGAN
+395 TKLLNKVLSFSGGTN
-410 YAVSRTDNEYTGSQ
+410 YAVSRTDNKYTGSQ
-424 NATTV
+424 NVTTV

-454 LGANYI
+454 VGANYI
-460 SIVQGNVGFHKWTFR
+460 SIEQGSVGFHKWTFR
-475 PKLTF
+475 PKFTL

-486 NLRIRLTGSVN
+486 NFRIRLTGSIN

-506 SEVRQQGSAMQA
+506 SEVRQQGSTMQA
-518 DDGNSNLKATS
+518 NDGNSTLKATS
-529 TYNGSLDFTW
+529 TYYGDLGFTW
-539 NNKKFDVYWGGNMS
+539 NNKIVDVYWGGNMNY
-553 HTPNA
+553 TPDA

-565 QLQADG
+565 QQQADG

-599 PDIFDVQG
+599 PDIFDIQG

-633 ASLSLRKW
+633 ASLSLKKW
-641 YIEYYFANAW
+641 YVEYYFANAW
-651 ERLSGE
+651 ERFSGE

-670 SYKHKALRLGLSCLL
+670 SYKHKNLRLGLSCLL
-685 LGYPQGFDYKNST
+685 LGYPQGFDYKNRT

-729 RKYKADRRKLN
+729 RKYKTDSRKLN
-740 NSDMES
+740 NSDKET

>member
-1 MIHVNKIFVLLLM
+1 MKQMLVIMFVL
-14 SFLLTCHVWG
+14 
-24 KTGLPFKGIALCP
+24 
-37 NSKMPQDMQ
+37 
-46 VVGSKS
+46 
-52 KRCYN
+52 
-57 GDSVRIEKQKASID
+57 ASID
-71 TTFQLSDV
+71 VNAQGNDTVNVEKEIAPIDTTLHLNDV

-92 DIILPTAKTKENS
+92 DIILPNAKIKENS

-111 LKKLHLP
+111 LRKLHLP
-118 NLNVNEAQQS
+118 NLKVNEAQQS

-150 LALQPE
+150 LALQPN
-156 DVTRIEYIDNPGV
+156 DVTRIEYIDDPGV
-169 RYGDASLA
+169 RYGDANLA
-177 VVVNYIVKKRY
+177 VVINYVVKKRY
-188 AGYISGVNTTQAFW
+188 VGYVGGVNTTQALW
-202 EKFNNSN
+202 ERFNNSN

-217 KSEFGLSYGLNYRG
+217 KSEFGLSYRLNYRW
-231 YDKRRKDNH
+231 YDKRRQDSH

-248 LKRTVDYVGQDA
+248 LERTVDYVGQDA
-260 EMTYNTHNL
+260 EMTYNSHNL
-269 QLSYNLAEP
+269 QLSYTLSDP
-278 DKYSLNVRFGLDW
+278 GKYSLNVRFGLDW
-291 SNSPYNKKVQ
+291 MNSPYNKKLQ

-313 FTNDYG
+313 FTNDFG
-319 HGRSPVLDIY
+319 HVRNPVLDIY

-338 SLVFNVV
+338 SLVINVV
-345 GTHLGSDNT
+345 GTHLGSDNI
-354 HRQNEYVLLDDVDE
+354 HRQNEYVLQNDVDE
-368 TLTSSPLHDYG
+368 TLSSSPLHDYG
-379 YNVDGSKYSLI
+379 YEADGSKYSLI

-395 TKVLNKALGFSGGAN
+395 TKLLNKVLSFSGGTN
-410 YAVSRTDNEYTGSQ
+410 YAVSRTDNKYTGSQ
-424 NATTV
+424 NVTTV

-442 GRLGKI
+442 GRLSKI

-475 PKLTF
+475 PKLTL
-480 ATNSIK
+480 ASNSIK
-486 NLRIRLTGSVN
+486 NFRIRLTGSIN

-506 SEVRQQGSAMQA
+506 SEVRQQGSTMQA
-518 DDGNSNLKATS
+518 DDGNSTLKATS
-529 TYNGSLDFTW
+529 TYNGALGFTW
-539 NNKKFDVYWGGNMS
+539 NNKIVDVYWGGNMS
-553 HTPNA
+553 YTPDA

-565 QLQADG
+565 QPQADG

-599 PDIFDVQG
+599 PDIFDIQG

-633 ASLSLRKW
+633 ASLNLKKW
-641 YIEYYFANAW
+641 YVEYYFANAW
-651 ERLSGE
+651 EQLSGE
-657 TRSAGEKQSTLTV
+657 SRSAGEKQSTLTV
-670 SYKHKALRLGLSCLL
+670 SYKHKNLRLGLSCLL
-685 LGYPQGFDYKNST
+685 LGYPQGFDYKNRT

-740 NSDMES
+740 NSDNET

>member
-1 MIHVNKIFVLLLM
+1 MKQMLVIMFVL
-14 SFLLTCHVWG
+14 
-24 KTGLPFKGIALCP
+24 
-37 NSKMPQDMQ
+37 
-46 VVGSKS
+46 
-52 KRCYN
+52 
-57 GDSVRIEKQKASID
+57 ASID
-71 TTFQLSDV
+71 VNAQGNDTVNVEKEIAPIDTTLHLNDV

-92 DIILPTAKTKENS
+92 DIILPNAKIKENS

-111 LKKLHLP
+111 LRKLHLP
-118 NLNVNEAQQS
+118 NLKVNEAQQS

-150 LALQPE
+150 LALQPNE
-156 DVTRIEYIDNPGV
+156 VTRIEYIDDPGV
-169 RYGDASLA
+169 RYGDANLA
-177 VVVNYIVKKRY
+177 VVINYVVKKRY
-188 AGYISGVNTTQAFW
+188 VGYVGGVNTTQALW
-202 EKFNNSN
+202 ERFNNSN

-217 KSEFGLSYGLNYRG
+217 KSEFGLSYRLNYRW
-231 YDKRRKDNH
+231 YDKRRQDSH

-248 LKRTVDYVGQDA
+248 LERTVDYVGQDA
-260 EMTYNTHNL
+260 EMTYNSHNL
-269 QLSYNLAEP
+269 QLSYNLSDP
-278 DKYSLNVRFGLDW
+278 GKYSLNVRFGLDW
-291 SNSPYNKKVQ
+291 MNSPYNKKLQ

-313 FTNDYG
+313 FTNDFG
-319 HGRSPVLDIY
+319 HVRNPVLDIY

-338 SLVFNVV
+338 SLVINVV
-345 GTHLGSDNT
+345 GTHLGSDNI
-354 HRQNEYVLLDDVDE
+354 HRQNEYVLQNDVDE
-368 TLTSSPLHDYG
+368 TLSSSPLHDYG
-379 YNVDGSKYSLI
+379 YEADGSKYSLI

-395 TKVLNKALGFSGGAN
+395 TKLLNKVLSFSGGTN
-410 YAVSRTDNEYTGSQ
+410 YAVSRTDNKYTGSQ
-424 NATTV
+424 NVTTV

-442 GRLGKI
+442 GRLSKI

-475 PKLTF
+475 PKLTL
-480 ATNSIK
+480 ASNSIK
-486 NLRIRLTGSVN
+486 NFRIRLTGSIN

-506 SEVRQQGSAMQA
+506 SEVRQQGSTMQA
-518 DDGNSNLKATS
+518 DDGNSTLKATS
-529 TYNGSLDFTW
+529 TYNGALGFTW
-539 NNKKFDVYWGGNMS
+539 NNKIVDVYWGGNMS
-553 HTPNA
+553 YTSDA

-565 QLQADG
+565 QQQADG

-599 PDIFDVQG
+599 PDIFDIQG

-633 ASLSLRKW
+633 ASLNLKKW
-641 YIEYYFANAW
+641 YVEYYFANAW
-651 ERLSGE
+651 EQLSGE
-657 TRSAGEKQSTLTV
+657 SRRAGEKQSTLTV
-670 SYKHKALRLGLSCLL
+670 SYKHKNLRLGLSCLL
-685 LGYPQGFDYKNST
+685 LGYPQGFDYKNRT

-729 RKYKADRRKLN
+729 RKYKTDRRKLN
-740 NSDMES
+740 NSDKET

>member
-1 MIHVNKIFVLLLM
+1 MRQIVVIML
-14 SFLLTCHVWG
+14 
-24 KTGLPFKGIALCP
+24 AL
-37 NSKMPQDMQ
+37 
-46 VVGSKS
+46 
-52 KRCYN
+52 
-57 GDSVRIEKQKASID
+57 ASID
-71 TTFQLSDV
+71 VNAQENDTVSVEKEIVPIDTTLRLSEV
-79 VIKAARVIHKVDR
+79 VVKAARVIHKVDR
-92 DIILPTAKTKENS
+92 DIILPNAKIKENS

-111 LKKLHLP
+111 LRKLHLP
-118 NLNVNEAQQS
+118 NLKVNEAQQS

-150 LALQPE
+150 LALQPN
-156 DVTRIEYIDNPGV
+156 DVTRIEYIDDPGV
-169 RYGDASLA
+169 RYGDANLA
-177 VVVNYIVKKRY
+177 VVINYVVKKRY
-188 AGYISGVNTTQAFW
+188 VGYVGGVNTTQALW
-202 EKFNNSN
+202 ERFNNSN

-217 KSEFGLSYGLNYRG
+217 KSEFGLSYRLNYRW
-231 YDKRRKDNH
+231 YDKRRMDSH
-240 AVYLQPDG
+240 SVYLQPDG
-248 LKRTVDYVGQDA
+248 LERTVDYVGQDA
-260 EMTYNTHNL
+260 EMTYNAHNL
-269 QLSYNLAEP
+269 QLSYNLADP
-278 DKYSLNVRFGLDW
+278 GKYSLNVRFGFDW
-291 SNSPYNKKVQ
+291 MNSPYNKKLQ

-313 FTNDYG
+313 FTNDFG
-319 HGRSPVLDIY
+319 HDRNPVLDIY

-338 SLVFNVV
+338 SLVINVV

-354 HRQNEYVLLDDVDE
+354 HRQNEYVLQNDVDE
-368 TLTSSPLHDYG
+368 TLNSSPLHDYG
-379 YNVDGSKYSLI
+379 YEADGSKYSLI

-395 TKVLNKALGFSGGAN
+395 TKLLNKVLSFSGGTN
-410 YAVSRTDNEYTGSQ
+410 YAVSRTDNKYTGSQ
-424 NATTV
+424 NVTTV

-454 LGANYI
+454 VGANYI
-460 SIVQGNVGFHKWTFR
+460 SIEQGSVGFHKWTFR
-475 PKLTF
+475 PKFTL

-486 NLRIRLTGSVN
+486 NFRIRLTGSIN

-506 SEVRQQGSAMQA
+506 SEVRQQGSTMQA
-518 DDGNSNLKATS
+518 NDGNSTLKATS
-529 TYNGSLDFTW
+529 TYNGALGFTW
-539 NNKKFDVYWGGNMS
+539 NNKIVDVYWGGNMS
-553 HTPNA
+553 YTPDA

-565 QLQADG
+565 LQQADG

-599 PDIFDVQG
+599 PDIFDIQG

-633 ASLSLRKW
+633 ASLNLKKW
-641 YIEYYFANAW
+641 YVEYYFANVW
-651 ERLSGE
+651 EQLSGE
-657 TRSAGEKQSTLTV
+657 SRRAGEKQSTLTV
-670 SYKHKALRLGLSCLL
+670 SYKHKNLRLGLSCLL
-685 LGYPQGFDYKNST
+685 LGYPQGFDYKNRT

-729 RKYKADRRKLN
+729 RKYKTDRRKLN
-740 NSDMES
+740 NSDKET

>member
-1 MIHVNKIFVLLLM
+1 MRQIVVIML
-14 SFLLTCHVWG
+14 
-24 KTGLPFKGIALCP
+24 AL
-37 NSKMPQDMQ
+37 
-46 VVGSKS
+46 
-52 KRCYN
+52 
-57 GDSVRIEKQKASID
+57 ASID
-71 TTFQLSDV
+71 VNAQENDTVSVEKEIVPIDTTLHLSEV
-79 VIKAARVIHKVDR
+79 VVKAARVIHKVDR
-92 DIILPTAKTKENS
+92 DIILPNAKIKENS

-111 LKKLHLP
+111 LRKLHLP
-118 NLNVNEAQQS
+118 NLKVNEAQQS

-150 LALQPE
+150 LALQPN
-156 DVTRIEYIDNPGV
+156 DVTRIEYIDDPGV
-169 RYGDASLA
+169 RYGDANLA
-177 VVVNYIVKKRY
+177 VVINYVVKKRY
-188 AGYISGVNTTQAFW
+188 VGYVGGVNTTQALW
-202 EKFNNSN
+202 ERFNNSN

-217 KSEFGLSYGLNYRG
+217 KSEFGLSYRLNYRW
-231 YDKRRKDNH
+231 YDKRRMDSH
-240 AVYLQPDG
+240 SVYLQPDG
-248 LKRTVDYVGQDA
+248 LERTVDYVGQDA
-260 EMTYNTHNL
+260 EMTYNAHNL
-269 QLSYNLAEP
+269 QLSYNLADP
-278 DKYSLNVRFGLDW
+278 GKYSLNVRFGFDW
-291 SNSPYNKKVQ
+291 MNSPYNKKLQ

-313 FTNDYG
+313 FTNDFG
-319 HGRSPVLDIY
+319 HDRNPVLDIY

-338 SLVFNVV
+338 SLVINVV

-354 HRQNEYVLLDDVDE
+354 HRQNEYVLQSDVDE
-368 TLTSSPLHDYG
+368 TLSSSPLHDYG
-379 YNVDGSKYSLI
+379 YEADGSKYSLI

-395 TKVLNKALGFSGGAN
+395 TKLLNKVLSFSGGTN
-410 YAVSRTDNEYTGSQ
+410 YAVSRTDNKYTGSQ
-424 NATTV
+424 NVTTV

-454 LGANYI
+454 VGANYI
-460 SIVQGNVGFHKWTFR
+460 SIEQGSVGFHKWTFR
-475 PKLTF
+475 PKFTL

-486 NLRIRLTGSVN
+486 NFRIRLTGSIN

-506 SEVRQQGSAMQA
+506 SEVRQQGSTMQA
-518 DDGNSNLKATS
+518 NDGNSTLKATS
-529 TYNGSLDFTW
+529 TYNGALGFTW
-539 NNKKFDVYWGGNMS
+539 NNKIVDVYWGGNMS
-553 HTPNA
+553 YTPDA

-565 QLQADG
+565 LQQADG

-588 FAYTTLVFHVI
+588 FAYTTLVFHII
-599 PDIFDVQG
+599 PDIFDIQG

-633 ASLSLRKW
+633 ASLNLKKW
-641 YIEYYFANAW
+641 YVEYYFANAR
-651 ERLSGE
+651 EQLSGE

-670 SYKHKALRLGLSCLL
+670 SYKHKNLRLGLSCLL
-685 LGYPQGFDYKNST
+685 LGYPQGFDYKNRT

-729 RKYKADRRKLN
+729 RKYKTDRRKLN
-740 NSDMES
+740 NSDNET